1 MEINL
6 ENLKK
11 RISEIRENTEKIK
24 KYASISENEFWDD
37 ERNLLAIK
45 HLLLQSIEACGSIC
59 SHVLAKKFFK
69 SPSSF
74 PDCFENLYNSKVI
87 NKELSEKLR
96 KMARFRNNLVHR
108 YWEIEDKKI
117 LEYAKNNLEDF
128 DRFLESIIAYLGI
141 KQQLERSEEPGS
153 TDQKGNKNEAE
164 SAP

>member
-24 KYASISENEFWDD
+24 KYSSIPDSEFWKD

-45 HLLLQSIEACGSIC
+45 HLLLQSIEASGSIC
-59 SHVLAKKFFK
+59 SHVSAKKFFK

-74 PDCFENLYNSKVI
+74 PECFKILYNSNVI
-87 NKELSEKLR
+87 NEELSERLG
-96 KMARFRNNLVHR
+96 KMARFRNILVHR

-117 LEYAKNNLEDF
+117 LEYARNNLEDF
-128 DRFLESIIAYLGI
+128 DRFLESIIDYLGI
-141 KQQLERSEEPGS
+141 EKHLEKKE
-153 TDQKGNKNEAE
+153 DKGNAAREAT
-164 SAP
+164 

>member
-6 ENLKK
+6 EKLKK
-11 RISEIRENTEKIK
+11 RISEVKEHKEKIE
-24 KYASISENEFWDD
+24 KYSSIPDSEFWKD

-74 PDCFENLYNSKVI
+74 PECFEILFNSGVI
-87 NKELSEKLR
+87 DNELSVKLR
-96 KMARFRNNLVHR
+96 QMARFRNILVHR

-117 LEYAKNNLEDF
+117 LAYARNNLADF
-128 DRFLESIIAYLGI
+128 DRFLESILQYLGI
-141 KQQLERSEEPGS
+141 KPHPEE
-153 TDQKGNKNEAE
+153 KK
-164 SAP
+164 